1 MKIKVIEKNTNKLLD
16 RLEVHFVVDAEKETP
31 KRLEVRSK
39 LAAMI
44 NYDENLVII
53 KGIHQETGSRKS
65 KGIAHAYKSV
75 DNLKKVEPEYLIK
88 RNTPKPAKEEG

>member
-1 MKIKVIEKNTNKLLD
+1 MKIKVIEKKTNNLLD
-16 RLEVHFVVDAEKETP
+16 RLEVHFEVDSDKETP

-53 KGIHQETGSRKS
+53 KGIHQETGNRRS
-65 KGIAHAYKSV
+65 KGIAHAYKTV
-75 DNLKKVEPEYLIK
+75 DNLKHVEPEYLIK
-88 RNTPKPAKEEG
+88 RNTPKPPKE

>member
-1 MKIKVIEKNTNKLLD
+1 MKIKVNEKNTNKLLD
-16 RLEVHFVVDAEKETP
+16 RLEVHFEIEAENETP
-31 KRLEVRSK
+31 KRLEVKSK

-53 KGIHQETGSRKS
+53 KGIHQETGTRIS

-75 DNLKKVEPEYLIK
+75 ENLKRVEPAHMIK
-88 RNTPKPAKEEG
+88 RNSPKAPKEE